1 MESPESR
8 DVDTEPPPPP
18 APPEAQLPPPPQ
30 AVRPELPQKAPVLAA
45 LLSLVMPGLGNVY
58 NGLYRRAVFFFFLYV
73 TLFGF
78 AINGGDDARPFVIP
92 CVVFVWLF
100 NVFDAY
106 RQATLLNYGLT
117 SDPAV
122 AQELGINAASWG
134 IVPGV
139 ILMVLG
145 LYGLLRRYL
154 DIDFR
159 WILDQ
164 WPFAV
169 IAAGVWLIYQAVR
182 QRQQA
187 ADETAES

>member
-8 DVDTEPPPPP
+8 EGVGEAPPPP
-18 APPEAQLPPPPQ
+18 APQAAQLPPPPQ
-30 AVRPELPQKAPVLAA
+30 ASELPKKTPLLAA
-45 LLSLVMPGLGNVY
+45 FLSLVMPGLGSVY

-78 AINGGDDARPFVIP
+78 AINGSEDSLPFLVP
-92 CVVFVWLF
+92 CLVFVWLF

-117 SDPAV
+117 ADPAV
-122 AQELGINAASWG
+122 TDELRLNAASWG
-134 IVPGV
+134 IIPGV

-154 DIDFR
+154 DIDLG
-159 WILDQ
+159 WVLDQ

-169 IAAGVWLIYQAVR
+169 IAAGAWLIYQAVR
-182 QRQQA
+182 QRERS
-187 ADETAES
+187 ADEPAET

>member
-1 MESPESR
+1 MESPETR
-8 DVDTEPPPPP
+8 DAATEPPPPP
-18 APPEAQLPPPPQ
+18 VPPEAPLSLPQ
-30 AVRPELPQKAPVLAA
+30 AARPELPQKVPVLAA
-45 LLSLVMPGLGNVY
+45 FLSLVMPGLGNVY
-58 NGLYRRAVFFFFLYV
+58 NGLYRRAIFFFFLYV

-78 AINGGDDARPFVIP
+78 AINSGEDAKPFVIP
-92 CVVFVWLF
+92 CLVFVWLF

-122 AQELGINAASWG
+122 AQEHGLNVASWG
-134 IVPGV
+134 IIPGV
-139 ILMVLG
+139 FLMVLG

-159 WILDQ
+159 WVLDQ

-169 IAAGVWLIYQAVR
+169 IAAGIWLIYQALR
-182 QRQQA
+182 ERRQA